1 MEKIKEYK
9 WVWISV
15 LVLFVG
21 SFYWTQIRPVQIK
34 KSCSWVE
41 AMEGGKP
48 EVPAFL
54 GITKEEAERRT
65 IENRLNGK
73 DKCGSFDEGSK
84 LKEICEATLVVSE
97 QPPRPAQ
104 PAVPEQK
111 ITRQATK
118 SEYGLCLRRN
128 GL

>member
-34 KSCSWVE
+34 KDCAWFTQTIPADRGLTKAEADIMNEEGAKQCDSLNKQRTTISCILDDHKE
-41 AMEGGKP
+41 RLPQP
-48 EVPAFL
+48 EKQIVR
-54 GITKEEAERRT
+54 E
-65 IENRLNGK
+65 
-73 DKCGSFDEGSK
+73 
-84 LKEICEATLVVSE
+84 
-97 QPPRPAQ
+97 
-104 PAVPEQK
+104 
-111 ITRQATK
+111 ATK
-118 SEYGLCLRRN
+118 SEFDSCLRRN